1 MMGSLT
7 EKEIDEVLR
16 AEMIGRIAYLAEGR
30 PYIVPVTYVYS
41 SQGYVFSHSAEGH
54 KIASLRKHP
63 EVCFEVEQIR
73 SMSNW
78 RTVVAR
84 GTFEEVTHDKDETM
98 MDFIARLHASGPPGA
113 RVRDRHED
121 VHRREGVARE
131 VLFRIH
137 LHEISGRFELAPEV
151 GVP

>member
-7 EKEIDEVLR
+7 EKQIDEVLR
-16 AEMIGRIAYLAEGR
+16 TEVIGRIAYVADGR
-30 PYIVPVTYVYS
+30 PYIVPVTYVYNGE
-41 SQGYVFSHSAEGH
+41 GYVFSHSGEGH

-73 SMSNW
+73 SMSDW

-84 GTFEEVTHDKDETM
+84 GTFEEVTQDKDETM
-98 MDFIARLHASGPPGA
+98 MDFIARLHASGPPVA
-113 RVRDRHED
+113 RTHDRHEE
-121 VHRREGVARE
+121 VHRHEGIVRP

-137 LHEISGRFELAPEV
+137 LDEISGRFELA
-151 GVP
+151 